1 MYLLQTAKQDALKLL
16 KAALGKAY
24 TPNVDD
30 LEVPP
35 DTTMGD
41 IAFPCFVIGRGLK
54 RNPME
59 LATEIAAKVAPKGL
73 VVKLEAKGPYVNFW
87 IDAGKMA
94 ERVLKEV
101 ATAKERY
108 GYSVSGKKKRVL
120 VEYANL
126 NTHKEVHVGHIRN
139 MALGQA
145 AANILRAAGFSVVPH
160 AYINDLGNAVA
171 RCLWGYRKFHADE
184 KPEKG
189 EENAFFGEV
198 YAKATSAME
207 DDLAA
212 REEISVIQREL
223 EEGKGE
229 WTKLWKMTNR
239 WSLNGL
245 KAVFDDFGLEL
256 EKIYL
261 ESDILKSSK
270 KIVQTLIKK
279 GIAVHSEGAWVVRL
293 EDEGLGVSILVK
305 SDGTHLYNA
314 KDLGLAQK
322 KEEDYRPDRS
332 IYVVDARQ
340 KQVMAQ
346 LFATLKRMGFK
357 KELEHLSYG
366 HVSLPEGAM
375 SSRKGTIIRY
385 QDLMSALEES
395 AAKETRA
402 RHEDWDEDRVARV
415 ARTIAF
421 AAVKFF
427 MLRSDPDKDIVF
439 DARESLSFEGFS
451 GPYLLYTV
459 ARCRRLL
466 EKSED
471 KPSLD
476 DIRLSSKEAQA
487 VVRALAVFPE
497 TVLKTA
503 ADYQVSRVAQAL
515 FDLAQAFSTFYA
527 QVPVNAEPDEIVRK
541 SRLALVAAVA
551 QTIENGLH
559 LLGIETV
566 DEM

>member
-41 IAFPCFVIGRGLK
+41 IAFPCFVIGKGLK
-54 RNPME
+54 RNPAE

-229 WTKLWKMTNR
+229 
-239 WSLNGL
+239 
-245 KAVFDDFGLEL
+245 
-256 EKIYL
+256 
-261 ESDILKSSK
+261 
-270 KIVQTLIKK
+270 
-279 GIAVHSEGAWVVRL
+279 
-293 EDEGLGVSILVK
+293 
-305 SDGTHLYNA
+305 
-314 KDLGLAQK
+314 
-322 KEEDYRPDRS
+322 
-332 IYVVDARQ
+332 
-340 KQVMAQ
+340 
-346 LFATLKRMGFK
+346 
-357 KELEHLSYG
+357 
-366 HVSLPEGAM
+366 
-375 SSRKGTIIRY
+375 
-385 QDLMSALEES
+385 
-395 AAKETRA
+395 
-402 RHEDWDEDRVARV
+402 
-415 ARTIAF
+415 
-421 AAVKFF
+421 
-427 MLRSDPDKDIVF
+427 
-439 DARESLSFEGFS
+439 
-451 GPYLLYTV
+451 
-459 ARCRRLL
+459 
-466 EKSED
+466 
-471 KPSLD
+471 
-476 DIRLSSKEAQA
+476 
-487 VVRALAVFPE
+487 
-497 TVLKTA
+497 
-503 ADYQVSRVAQAL
+503 
-515 FDLAQAFSTFYA
+515 
-527 QVPVNAEPDEIVRK
+527 
-541 SRLALVAAVA
+541 
-551 QTIENGLH
+551 
-559 LLGIETV
+559 
-566 DEM
+566 